1 MPKTRIDYS
10 KTVIY
15 KMVCDDINIKDIYVG
30 HTTSFTKRKAE
41 HKAKYCQ
48 EKSKEYSK
56 LLYQFMRQHGG
67 WDKFTMVEIEKYPCT
82 DGNEARAR
90 ERYWFEI
97 LQPSLNR
104 YRPSITKEEKKE
116 RNARTNKAY
125 YERNKER
132 ILALNKEYKR
142 KVKLTKKESNYT
154 LT

>member
-56 LLYQFMRQHGG
+56 LLYQFMREHGG

-104 YRPSITKEEKKE
+104 YRPSITKEEKKGWAQE
-116 RNARTNKAY
+116 RVICACGATINKGAIFIHNASRKHQLY
-125 YERNKER
+125 
-132 ILALNKEYKR
+132 LLNQIEID
-142 KVKLTKKESNYT
+142 
-154 LT
+154 